1 MQKVDT
7 VIVNTKQRLITT
19 VNEILKEGVPMS
31 MLDIMWEL
39 IGNEIKAKLEKQLE
53 YEKQTPEQV
62 EWAEPMNESQ
72 VSE

>member
-7 VIVNTKQRLITT
+7 TIVNTKQKLVAT

-53 YEKQTPEQV
+53 YEKSIPEQV
-62 EWAEPMNESQ
+62 AWDDSMSESQ
-72 VSE
+72 VVE

>member
-7 VIVNTKQRLITT
+7 VIVNTKQKLITT

-31 MLDIMWEL
+31 VLDIMWEL
-39 IGNEIKAKLEKQLE
+39 VGNEIKAKLEKQLE
-53 YEKQTPEQV
+53 YEKEIPDQV
-62 EWAEPMNESQ
+62 EWVEPMNESQ